1 MIGDLRNNANFY
13 ERCLPEV
20 ISGVLRAREPK
31 VLAGVSVGYRHAGV
45 LLPLLEE
52 EGVCKV
58 LFTQRTDH
66 VEHHKG
72 QISFPGGR
80 VEDGD
85 RTIEETALRE
95 THEEIG
101 LSKEKIEILGRID
114 DALTVASNY
123 IIHPVVG
130 WVASVDGLA
139 VNPAEVARV
148 ITAPLSLFC
157 RAGSE
162 KKWYSVTYQGAT
174 YETVAFEYGDH
185 IIWGATARV
194 IENFIDIVADNL
206 CLP

>member
-1 MIGDLRNNANFY
+1 
-13 ERCLPEV
+13 
-20 ISGVLRAREPK
+20 
-31 VLAGVSVGYRHAGV
+31 
-45 LLPLLEE
+45 
-52 EGVCKV
+52 
-58 LFTQRTDH
+58 
-66 VEHHKG
+66 
-72 QISFPGGR
+72 
-80 VEDGD
+80 
-85 RTIEETALRE
+85 
-95 THEEIG
+95 
-101 LSKEKIEILGRID
+101 
-114 DALTVASNY
+114 
-123 IIHPVVG
+123 VG